1 MVTAA
6 DLIAAVRKASL
17 VASDIAGIKVH
28 LRGLIGAE
36 RRILIERAK
45 AGDPMTAPEIVA
57 IGVCHPDGS
66 PMFAA
71 DEAEQLDGAEL
82 DRVAREVLRVSK
94 LLPGEGDG
102 AKNSEATPNA

>member
-45 AGDPMTAPEIVA
+45 AGDPIRARKF
-57 IGVCHPDGS
+57 GVY
-66 PMFAA
+66 
-71 DEAEQLDGAEL
+71 
-82 DRVAREVLRVSK
+82 ARQAWAQVSQFIET
-94 LLPGEGDG
+94 GRI
-102 AKNSEATPNA
+102 S